1 MPVGSRPTFR
11 EWHHPCRRQT
21 LPPGTDGVRE
31 DPIRGPPTPNGA
43 ADLLDRVLRQQHQK
57 SNFVQPPWQAGP
69 ADDPT
74 TTPVRVGGAARG
86 GH

>member
-57 SNFVQPPWQAGP
+57 SNFVQPPMAGRGRRTTAGP
-69 ADDPT
+69 
-74 TTPVRVGGAARG
+74 VRTGRSGAREE
-86 GH
+86 H